1 MLIVTSKTP
10 KLDLHNEIE
19 KMVEALVNRFIKDN
33 ILMKQ
38 NVVLIIHGRSGHIVK
53 DEVYR
58 VLKNNKYVKSYKL
71 DNWNVGQT
79 IVELDLD
86 IM

>member
-1 MLIVTSKTP
+1 MVIVTSKTP

-19 KMVEALVNRFIKDN
+19 KMVEALVIQFLKDN
-33 ILMKQ
+33 VLMK
-38 NVVLIIHGRSGHIVK
+38 NEVVLIIHGRSGHIVK

-71 DNWNVGQT
+71 DNWNLGQT
-79 IVELDLD
+79 IVELNIDD
-86 IM
+86 

>member
-1 MLIVTSKTP
+1 MVIVTSKTP

-19 KMVEALVNRFIKDN
+19 KMVEALVIRFLKDN
-33 ILMKQ
+33 VLMRKD
-38 NVVLIIHGRSGHIVK
+38 VVIIIHGRSGHIVK

-71 DNWNVGQT
+71 DNWNLGQT
-79 IVELDLD
+79 IVELNLD
-86 IM
+86 D